1 MYIKSD
7 KTNRKNVIIKSIEN
21 SPILQP
27 INIIG
32 IILSILIFDGHLR
45 DFLVGGGSCSAK
57 KYVMVHLFFSDG
69 FILARSGVSLNG
81 KNKKGHAAF
90 FSGVR

>member
-7 KTNRKNVIIKSIEN
+7 KTNRKNIIIESIKK

-32 IILSILIFDGHLR
+32 IIFNLYILIFVNIH
-45 DFLVGGGSCSAK
+45 FLLVISLTS
-57 KYVMVHLFFSDG
+57 FSIS
-69 FILARSGVSLNG
+69 FALSIAAI
-81 KNKKGHAAF
+81 KTKG
-90 FSGVR
+90 

>member
-7 KTNRKNVIIKSIEN
+7 KTNRKNIIIESIKK

-32 IILSILIFDGHLR
+32 IIFNLYILIFVNIH
-45 DFLVGGGSCSAK
+45 FLIVISLTS
-57 KYVMVHLFFSDG
+57 FSIS
-69 FILARSGVSLNG
+69 FALSIAAI
-81 KNKKGHAAF
+81 KTKG
-90 FSGVR
+90 

>member
-7 KTNRKNVIIKSIEN
+7 KTNRKNIIIESIKK

-32 IILSILIFDGHLR
+32 IIFNLYMLLFVDIHFLLNIHFLPVISLISFSISFALSILAI
-45 DFLVGGGSCSAK
+45 K
-57 KYVMVHLFFSDG
+57 T
-69 FILARSGVSLNG
+69 
-81 KNKKGHAAF
+81 KG
-90 FSGVR
+90 

>member
-7 KTNRKNVIIKSIEN
+7 KTNRKNIIIESIKK

-32 IILSILIFDGHLR
+32 IIINLYILIFVNIH
-45 DFLVGGGSCSAK
+45 FLPV
-57 KYVMVHLFFSDG
+57 
-69 FILARSGVSLNG
+69 ISLI
-81 KNKKGHAAF
+81 
-90 FSGVR
+90 

>member
-32 IILSILIFDGHLR
+32 IIFNLYILLFVNIHFLPIISLISFSISFALSIAAADIK
-45 DFLVGGGSCSAK
+45 S
-57 KYVMVHLFFSDG
+57 
-69 FILARSGVSLNG
+69 
-81 KNKKGHAAF
+81 KG
-90 FSGVR
+90 

>member
-7 KTNRKNVIIKSIEN
+7 KTNRKNIIIKSIEN

-32 IILSILIFDGHLR
+32 IIFNLYMLLFVNIHFLIVISLTAFSISFLLSIETI
-45 DFLVGGGSCSAK
+45 K
-57 KYVMVHLFFSDG
+57 T
-69 FILARSGVSLNG
+69 
-81 KNKKGHAAF
+81 KG
-90 FSGVR
+90 

>member
-7 KTNRKNVIIKSIEN
+7 KTNRKNIIINSIEN

-32 IILSILIFDGHLR
+32 IIFNLYMLLFVNIHFLIVISLTSFSISFLLSIAAI
-45 DFLVGGGSCSAK
+45 K
-57 KYVMVHLFFSDG
+57 T
-69 FILARSGVSLNG
+69 
-81 KNKKGHAAF
+81 KG
-90 FSGVR
+90 

>member
-7 KTNRKNVIIKSIEN
+7 KTNRKNIIIKSIEN

-32 IILSILIFDGHLR
+32 IIFNLYMLLFVNIHFLIVISLTSFSISFLLS
-45 DFLVGGGSCSAK
+45 
-57 KYVMVHLFFSDG
+57 
-69 FILARSGVSLNG
+69 LAAI
-81 KNKKGHAAF
+81 KTKG
-90 FSGVR
+90 

>member
-32 IILSILIFDGHLR
+32 IIFNLYILLFVDIHFLIVISLTSFSISFLLSIAYAD
-45 DFLVGGGSCSAK
+45 
-57 KYVMVHLFFSDG
+57 
-69 FILARSGVSLNG
+69 
-81 KNKKGHAAF
+81 NKSKG
-90 FSGVR
+90 

>member
-32 IILSILIFDGHLR
+32 IIFNLYILLFVDIHFLIVISLTSFSISFLLSIAYAAI
-45 DFLVGGGSCSAK
+45 K
-57 KYVMVHLFFSDG
+57 T
-69 FILARSGVSLNG
+69 
-81 KNKKGHAAF
+81 KG
-90 FSGVR
+90 

>member
-7 KTNRKNVIIKSIEN
+7 KTNRKNIIIESIKK

-32 IILSILIFDGHLR
+32 IIFNLYILIFVNIH
-45 DFLVGGGSCSAK
+45 FLPVISLTS
-57 KYVMVHLFFSDG
+57 FSIS
-69 FILARSGVSLNG
+69 FALSIAAI
-81 KNKKGHAAF
+81 KTKG
-90 FSGVR
+90 

>member
-7 KTNRKNVIIKSIEN
+7 KTNRKNIIIESIKK

-32 IILSILIFDGHLR
+32 IIFNLYMLLFVNIHFLHFLIVISLTSFSISFLLSIAAI
-45 DFLVGGGSCSAK
+45 K
-57 KYVMVHLFFSDG
+57 T
-69 FILARSGVSLNG
+69 
-81 KNKKGHAAF
+81 KG
-90 FSGVR
+90 

>member
-7 KTNRKNVIIKSIEN
+7 KTNRKNIIIKSIEN

-32 IILSILIFDGHLR
+32 IIFNLYMLLFVNIHFLIVISLTAFSISFLLSIAAI
-45 DFLVGGGSCSAK
+45 K
-57 KYVMVHLFFSDG
+57 T
-69 FILARSGVSLNG
+69 
-81 KNKKGHAAF
+81 KG
-90 FSGVR
+90 

>member
-7 KTNRKNVIIKSIEN
+7 KTNRKNIIIKSIEN

-32 IILSILIFDGHLR
+32 IIFNLYILLFDNIHFLPIISLISFSISFALSIAAI
-45 DFLVGGGSCSAK
+45 K
-57 KYVMVHLFFSDG
+57 T
-69 FILARSGVSLNG
+69 
-81 KNKKGHAAF
+81 KG
-90 FSGVR
+90 

>member
-7 KTNRKNVIIKSIEN
+7 KTNRKNIIIESIKK

-32 IILSILIFDGHLR
+32 IIFNLYMLLFVNIHFLIVISLTSFSISFLLS
-45 DFLVGGGSCSAK
+45 
-57 KYVMVHLFFSDG
+57 
-69 FILARSGVSLNG
+69 LAAT
-81 KNKKGHAAF
+81 KTKG
-90 FSGVR
+90 

>member
-7 KTNRKNVIIKSIEN
+7 KTNRKNIIIESIKK

-32 IILSILIFDGHLR
+32 IIFNLYILIFVNIH
-45 DFLVGGGSCSAK
+45 FLPVISLTS
-57 KYVMVHLFFSDG
+57 FSIS
-69 FILARSGVSLNG
+69 FLLSLAAI
-81 KNKKGHAAF
+81 KTKG
-90 FSGVR
+90 